1 MLCSSA
7 GSNPAGRR
15 TVAAPSISSIGG
27 RVVVDTGTRD
37 LGFIATGPGA
47 MVTGS
52 IVARAVPAWPRCR
65 GSHLRMTL
73 ALMRW
78 LRAMAETD
86 APGAKHWATT
96 SRLNC
101 SE

>member
-15 TVAAPSISSIGG
+15 TVTSFKISSIGG
-27 RVVVDTGTRD
+27 RSAFDTGTRG
-37 LGFIATGPGA
+37 LAFIATGVGA
-47 MVTGS
+47 MFTGTML
-52 IVARAVPAWPRCR
+52 ARAVPAWPRCR

-73 ALMRW
+73 ALMQW